1 MFGTKERKNKFTK
14 FIEGAKASSVQLHG
28 ELISRINWFIFF
40 LSISHEPQKRYHF
53 FKFSQSN
60 NIFMESTREE
70 RQKFDFSMRSSP

>member
-40 LSISHEPQKRYHF
+40 PVNIDSMSHK
-53 FKFSQSN
+53 KDTIFSNSVRVQ
-60 NIFMESTREE
+60 IFSWKK
-70 RQKFDFSMRSSP
+70 QGKKGKNLILV